1 MIITRTV
8 VICILRLL
16 LYVLCSILIVEAFTT
31 TTTTTNINRVRVSLS
46 TTLAVIERV
55 SGKQW
60 NNVISF
66 SLKTTEKKTKTTTV
80 SLFSSNNNN
89 NNHIEP
95 KYNEIAPVVVAPIIA
110 DENIPKMNSTK
121 DGIVKLSQNQQEEQQ
136 ELPLSTTGNTPQRKQ
151 KLQLYED
158 DMGNFSM
165 EHSSSHYQIQKEQKE
180 TWPGFRP
187 VDGCLDM

>member
-8 VICILRLL
+8 GICILRLWV
-16 LYVLCSILIVEAFTT
+16 YVLCSILIVEAFTT
-31 TTTTTNINRVRVSLS
+31 TTTTINRVRVSLS
-46 TTLAVIERV
+46 TTLAVIDV
-55 SGKQW
+55 NGKQW
-60 NNVISF
+60 NNMISF

-95 KYNEIAPVVVAPIIA
+95 KYNEIAPVAVAPIIA
-110 DENIPKMNSTK
+110 DESIPKMNSTK
-121 DGIVKLSQNQQEEQQ
+121 DGIVKFSQNQQEQQQ
-136 ELPLSTTGNTPQRKQ
+136 ELPPSTTGNTPRRKQ

-187 VDGCLDM
+187 VDGCFDM